1 MSARDFEAYFAA
13 FRAHDNLL
21 EAFRSTLAPPGYPP
35 HSPQVARI
43 LLLIH
48 TLVHAAVIK
57 LNEVFIKH
65 EPTSWARYVASAE
78 AVVDLYVSSPMDNL
92 LHFNPIQCMLI
103 SLFLSQ
109 CPIQT
114 KLIAQDLLTPA
125 ERTWVNKYH
134 EEVRQKLSPLLTN
147 DTRALAFL
155 ERECTAI

>member
-1 MSARDFEAYFAA
+1 MIGVLELPVTGLSARDFEAYFAA
-13 FRAHDNLL
+13 FRAHDKLL

-78 AVVDLYVSSPMDNL
+78 AAVDLYVSSPMDNL
-92 LHFNPIQCMLI
+92 LHFNPIFAV
-103 SLFLSQ
+103 S
-109 CPIQT
+109 
-114 KLIAQDLLTPA
+114 
-125 ERTWVNKYH
+125 EYRTCLMV
-134 EEVRQKLSPLLTN
+134 SPSH
-147 DTRALAFL
+147 
-155 ERECTAI
+155 